1 MLDTIRAEYAEI
13 EGKEEKM
20 IFLRSKEQQT
30 LDMEIA
36 EEISIEQS
44 TEITDYLIGEQNK
57 L

>member
-1 MLDTIRAEYAEI
+1 MLDTIKAEYAEI
-13 EGKEEKM
+13 EGNEEKM

-30 LDMEIA
+30 LDMEIT

>member
-1 MLDTIRAEYAEI
+1 MLDTIKAEYAEI
-13 EGKEEKM
+13 EGNEARM
-20 IFLRSKEQQT
+20 IFLRNKEQQT

-44 TEITDYLIGEQNK
+44 TEITNYLIVEQNK